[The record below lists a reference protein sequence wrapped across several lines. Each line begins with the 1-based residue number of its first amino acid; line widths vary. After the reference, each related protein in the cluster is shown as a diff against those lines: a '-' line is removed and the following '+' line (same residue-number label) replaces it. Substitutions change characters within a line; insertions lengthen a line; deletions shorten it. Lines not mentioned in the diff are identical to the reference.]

1 MEVRSIQP
9 TEAQAVYE
17 FIAANGWSH
26 RIGSLS
32 QFTALLAASQRAIVA
47 VAPDGHVVGFAR
59 AITDGLSNGY
69 LSMVIVAPEFRR
81 HGIGRAL
88 VAQATAGAPSV
99 TWVLRAGRSGS
110 SEFFARLGFRTS
122 TVAMERARE

>member
-9 TEAQAVYE
+9 SEARAVYE
-17 FIAANGWSH
+17 FLAGNGWSH

-32 QFTALLAASQRAIVA
+32 QFTALLAASQQVIVA
-47 VAPDGHVVGFAR
+47 VAPGGRVVGFAR

-81 HGIGRAL
+81 QGIGRAL

-99 TWVLRAGRSGS
+99 TWVLRAGRGGS
-110 SEFFARLGFRTS
+110 WEFFARPGFRAS
-122 TVAMERARE
+122 TVAMERSRE

>member
-1 MEVRSIQP
+1 MEVRSIQAS
-9 TEAQAVYE
+9 EAQAVHE
-17 FIAANGWSH
+17 FLAANGWSH
-26 RIGSLS
+26 RIGSLP

-69 LSMVIVAPEFRR
+69 LSMVIVAPAFRR
-81 HGIGRAL
+81 QGVGRAL

-110 SEFFARLGFRTS
+110 SEFFARLGFRSS
-122 TVAMERARE
+122 TVAMERGRE